1 MKIPAQF
8 GELKPRRVIAVWL
21 IVDAAAALV
30 LELALGKKTFMP
42 QFPKSDLEPAGAGY
56 GSSSIATIK

>member
-30 LELALGKKTFMP
+30 LELALGKKNVYAP
-42 QFPKSDLEPAGAGY
+42 IPKIRLRASRCRLWLKQHCDY
-56 GSSSIATIK
+56 